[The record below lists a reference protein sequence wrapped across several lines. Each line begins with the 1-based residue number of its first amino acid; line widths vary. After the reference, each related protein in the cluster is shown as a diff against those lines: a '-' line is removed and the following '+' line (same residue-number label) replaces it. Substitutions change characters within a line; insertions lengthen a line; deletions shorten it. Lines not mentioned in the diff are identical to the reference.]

1 MLQSMIKRA
10 CSGLPELESLS
21 KLWYCVTASFFA
33 IGQSQRVSIDVAPAM
48 PGIGL
53 HNMHDKYPHTA
64 IQCLTA
70 IAQHH
75 GLQINPERLID
86 DYALRA
92 EEPGDG
98 ALLRIAADIGLKAK
112 ADKLNWS
119 RLMAQGGVFPLM
131 ARLLN
136 GQMVIV
142 VGARPGE
149 NGAEDQV
156 AVLDPITPNASVVLQ
171 TRSAFSAQWGG
182 AVFFVKRQHKLS
194 DPNQP
199 FGLRWFIPEIL
210 QQRSAFRD
218 IFIAAVAMQLLAMAS
233 PIFFQLVIDKV
244 LTHQS
249 ITTLSV
255 LAVGIVLAL
264 LFDAAFGFLRQ
275 TLTLAASNK
284 IDMRLTRRTFSHL
297 LSLPIDFFE
306 TTSAG
311 VVTRHM
317 QQLEKI
323 RSFLTGRLFFTAL
336 DLISLA
342 VFIPILFAYSF
353 KLAMVVLAFAIMI
366 AGVVMAMVPTFQR
379 RLNALY
385 AAEGQRQA
393 MLVETI
399 HGMRTVKALAIEPG
413 QRRIWD
419 QRSAEAI
426 TMHFRVGQISIAG
439 NAVTDFLG
447 KLMPVTLIV
456 LGAQDVFDQTLSVG
470 ALIAFQML
478 SGRVTGPLISIVGLV
493 NEYQET
499 ALSVRMLGEVMNRAP
514 EGRAGANG
522 LRPILKGDISFDEV
536 TFRYPGAQAMALNKA
551 SFTIE
556 TGTVVGIVGRSG
568 SGKTTLT
575 KLIQGLYNVQ
585 EGIVRFDG
593 LDAREIELSHL
604 RRQIGVVLQENFL
617 FRGTVR
623 DNLSAAKPDASFE
636 ELVAAADAAGASE
649 FIERMPM
656 GYDTMLEENASN
668 LSGGQKQR
676 LSIARTLV
684 AKPRILILDEAASA
698 LDPESEAIFIHNL
711 SRIAVGRTVIMISH
725 RLSTLV
731 NADKIMVM
739 HQGRLMDSG
748 RHAEL
753 LTRSETYQ
761 HLWNQQTSH
770 L

>member
-1 MLQSMIKRA
+1 MQ
-10 CSGLPELESLS
+10 
-21 KLWYCVTASFFA
+21 
-33 IGQSQRVSIDVAPAM
+33 
-48 PGIGL
+48 
-53 HNMHDKYPHTA
+53 DKFPHTA

-75 GLQINPERLID
+75 GLQINPERIID
-86 DYALRA
+86 ENALRA
-92 EEPGDG
+92 EEPSTG

-112 ADKLNWS
+112 ADKLTWS
-119 RLMAQGGVFPLM
+119 RLMAQGGVFPIM
-131 ARLLN
+131 ARLIDGN
-136 GQMVIV
+136 MIIIV
-142 VGARPGE
+142 GVKPGE
-149 NGAEDQV
+149 DGAEDQV
-156 AVLDPITPNASVVLQ
+156 AVLNPAGAHAQVVMVPR
-171 TRSAFSAQWGG
+171 TAFEKRWPGD
-182 AVFFVKRQHKLS
+182 VIFVKRQHKLT

-210 QQRSAFRD
+210 KQKAAFRD
-218 IFIAAVAMQLLAMAS
+218 IFIAAIAMQLLALAS

-249 ITTLSV
+249 VTTLQV
-255 LAVGIVLAL
+255 LGVGIVAAL
-264 LFDAAFGFLRQ
+264 VFDSTFGFLRQ

-284 IDMRLTRRTFSHL
+284 IDMRLTRRVFAHL

-323 RSFLTGRLFFTAL
+323 RNFLTGRLFMTGL
-336 DLISLA
+336 DLIALV
-342 VFIPILFAYSF
+342 VFIPILFSYSF
-353 KLAMVVLAFAIMI
+353 KLTMIVLLFAAMIGGIVL
-366 AGVVMAMVPTFQR
+366 AMVPTFQR

-385 AAEGQRQA
+385 TAEGQRQG

-399 HGMRTVKALAIEPG
+399 HGMRTVKALAIEPS

-439 NAVTDFLG
+439 NSLTDFLG
-447 KLMPVTLIV
+447 KLMPVTLIIV
-456 LGAQDVFDQTLSVG
+456 GAADVFDSTLTVG

-478 SGRVTGPLISIVGLV
+478 SGRVTQPLISIVGLV

-514 EGRAGANG
+514 EGRPGANG
-522 LRPILKGDISFDEV
+522 LRPVLKGEIKFDNV
-536 TFRYPGAQAMALNKA
+536 VFRYPGAQNLALNKA
-551 SFTIE
+551 SFTIQE
-556 TGTVVGIVGRSG
+556 GMVVGIVGRSG

-575 KLIQGLYNVQ
+575 KLIQGLYPLQ
-585 EGIVRFDG
+585 EGLVRFDG
-593 LDAREIELSHL
+593 IDAREIELSHL

-623 DNLSAAKPDASFE
+623 ENLSVTKPDATFE
-636 ELVAAADAAGASE
+636 ELVAAAQAAGADE
-649 FIERMPM
+649 FIERLPQ
-656 GYDTMLEENASN
+656 GYDTVLEENATN

-684 AKPRILILDEAASA
+684 SRPRILILDEAASA
-698 LDPESEAIFIHNL
+698 LDPESEAIFINNL
-711 SRIAVGRTVIMISH
+711 SKIAVGRTVVMISH

-731 NADKIMVM
+731 DADRIMVM
-739 HQGRLMDSG
+739 HQGTLVDAG
-748 RHAEL
+748 RHEEL

>member
-1 MLQSMIKRA
+1 
-10 CSGLPELESLS
+10 
-21 KLWYCVTASFFA
+21 
-33 IGQSQRVSIDVAPAM
+33 
-48 PGIGL
+48 
-53 HNMHDKYPHTA
+53 MHDKFPHTA

-92 EEPGDG
+92 EEPGNG
-98 ALLRIAADIGLKAK
+98 ELLRIASDIGLKAK
-112 ADKLNWS
+112 ADRLTWA
-119 RLMAQGGVFPLM
+119 RLMAQDGVFPLM
-131 ARLLN
+131 ARLN
-136 GQMVIV
+136 DGNMVIV
-142 VGARPGE
+142 VGVRPAEAGGE
-149 NGAEDQV
+149 EQA
-156 AVLDPITPNASVVLQ
+156 AVLNPVNAGAAVVMVP
-171 TRSAFSAQWGG
+171 RSDFERRWSGE
-182 AVFFVKRQHKLS
+182 VFFIKRQHKFS

-210 QQRSAFRD
+210 KQKSAFRD
-218 IFIAAVAMQLLAMAS
+218 IFIAAIAMQLLALAS

-249 ITTLSV
+249 ITTLWV
-255 LAVGIVLAL
+255 LAVGIVMAL

-284 IDMRLTRRTFSHL
+284 IDMRLTRRTFAHL

-317 QQLEKI
+317 QQLERI

-336 DLISLA
+336 DLVALL
-342 VFIPILFAYSF
+342 VFVPVLFTYSY
-353 KLAMVVLAFAIMI
+353 KLASIVLVFAGLIAAVV
-366 AGVVMAMVPTFQR
+366 VAMVPTFQR

-385 AAEGQRQA
+385 SAEGQRQA
-393 MLVETI
+393 MLVEVI
-399 HGMRTVKALAIEPG
+399 HGMRTVKALAIEPT
-413 QRRIWD
+413 QRRVWD

-456 LGAQDVFDQTLSVG
+456 LGAQDVFDQQLSVG

-499 ALSVRMLGEVMNRAP
+499 ALSVKMLGEVMNRAP

-522 LRPILKGDISFDEV
+522 LRPELQGEIRFDDV

-551 SFTIE
+551 SFTI
-556 TGTVVGIVGRSG
+556 TPGTVVGIVGRSG

-575 KLIQGLYNVQ
+575 KLIQGLYPVQ

-623 DNLSAAKPDASFE
+623 ENLSVAKPDATFE
-636 ELVAAADAAGASE
+636 ELVEAAAAAGADE
-649 FIERMPM
+649 FIERLPM

-684 AKPRILILDEAASA
+684 NKPRILILDEAASA
-698 LDPESEAIFIHNL
+698 LDPESEAIFIGNL
-711 SRIAVGRTVIMISH
+711 SRIAVGRTVVMISH

-739 HQGRLMDSG
+739 QQGRLVDSG
-748 RHAEL
+748 RHSEL
-753 LTRSETYQ
+753 LLTSDTYL

-770 L
+770 M